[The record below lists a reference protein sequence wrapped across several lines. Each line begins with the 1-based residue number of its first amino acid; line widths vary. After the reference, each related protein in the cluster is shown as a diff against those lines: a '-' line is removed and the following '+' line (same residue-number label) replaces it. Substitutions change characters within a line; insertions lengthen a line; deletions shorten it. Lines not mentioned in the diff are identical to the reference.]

1 MKGIITNIL
10 VLRTDNDDF
19 FYDKLVLMLGDTYP
33 IMTLNSNLSEH
44 LKIIEYEMNINK
56 LLIQYVERN
65 KVSQ

>member
-65 KVSQ
+65 KVS